1 MKRLLLLLSFAAFL
15 AGCGTPGHVHEGD
28 PARVSVGMTREQV
41 IKKIGQPETFTKE
54 GEAEVLSY
62 TLERPWWQ
70 TSQYRVKIVN
80 GSVQSSEIVSPK

>member
-1 MKRLLLLLSFAAFL
+1 MKRLLLPLTLATFL
-15 AGCGTPGHVHEGD
+15 TGCGTPGHVHEGD
-28 PARVSVGMTREQV
+28 PARISVGMTKEQV

-54 GEAEVLSY
+54 GEAEILSY

-80 GSVQSSEIVSPK
+80 GVVQSSEIVGR